1 MSISSSQIQATST
14 YLLNRLQM
22 TPADSSATNIS
33 TTPITPS
40 SQTGT
45 ASPNVNTED
54 AYFLMLKDSIQDGGY
69 IFSSI
74 AIQENEL
81 ATLST
86 HLETLRDHS
95 ITLAGLEDGSAAHNA
110 EMARALDAEA
120 DMSRFIGDIAHGQS
134 LQLDAVFSTT
144 PSSYQF
150 LEFVDTTAAGS
161 DSTEPITAQISAVE
175 VDFKAIFETY
185 HNPQTCPHCEAMA
198 TSAQNSDVQQPYAS
212 TTYDGN
218 GAGAVVT
225 GATGESD
232 LETLRMGNAWDVGEG
247 DTLSYSYYDGSVQYD
262 PAYNA
267 NSGTPGT
274 PSGVDAAGSGNS
286 SVLDKAFD
294 AWDDTA
300 AFEFSKVTESGST
313 VGDLRVAFTDQS
325 SGAAAFAYGPGDNS
339 VSGDIFFET
348 EDINTNGNAVDFSE
362 DGIGT
367 TGFNYYA
374 ALHEIGHALGLS
386 HPFDGGSTSGATL
399 DLSKDYSRNTVMSY
413 VQTDRSKAF
422 SVVDNGDGT
431 FAQSTTNIYASTPG
445 MLDMDFMDA
454 VYGAET
460 NSSRTG
466 GDNIYQFADGVQTI
480 QVITDSG
487 GSDGIDGSLQTRKS
501 IINLNPGSFS
511 SIGLYTEA
519 EQKTYWAGQTGLSES
534 QIQDWFDTLDSQA
547 SAANSYYAAHD
558 RKAIYTGEHNV
569 GIANGTLIEMAM
581 GGGGDDE
588 ITGNYLANQF
598 QGHGGDDTIDGGDGD
613 DLVIYANKMSDYTIS
628 TSGGTTTVTHN
639 NNGADGSDTL
649 TNVEYMQFAPE
660 VMTSTAATAVSGAV
674 TAQNLEDADND
685 FKISIDGGA
694 AVTVV
699 LAKVNY
705 TTSGGVNAF
714 AADLEEKINRA
725 LSAGGQGGG
734 VTVTANSPLTF
745 TSGSF
750 GANSSIAFSDIASD
764 LFAALGVS
772 DASGM
777 GMTITDGQNPSAG
790 PTYYTVADGSTSTTR
805 PTMADG
811 TPPPEGS
818 SGSSGGGSS
827 SGSGSSGSS
836 SLETPAV
843 IGTISSISVATG
855 DGAREAISIIDGAIN
870 QVSEMRGQL
879 GAVVNRLDYAITS
892 MSNSRMHTTASQSRI
907 VDADMAVETS
917 KLVKGQILRQSAQYV
932 LSASY
937 MSGQNALGLL
947 R

>member
-22 TPADSSATNIS
+22 SPADSSATNIS
-33 TTPITPS
+33 TTPVTPS
-40 SQTGT
+40 AQTGT
-45 ASPNVNTED
+45 TSPNVNSED

-74 AIQENEL
+74 AIQESEL

-95 ITLAGLEDGSAAHNA
+95 VTLAGLEDGSAAHDA
-110 EMARALDAEA
+110 EMALALDAEA
-120 DMSRFIGDIAHGQS
+120 EMSRFIGDIAHGQS

-150 LEFVDTTAAGS
+150 LEFVDSSAADS

-198 TSAQNSDVQQPYAS
+198 ASTQNSDVQQPYAS

-267 NSGTPGT
+267 SSGTPGT

-325 SGAAAFAYGPGDNS
+325 SGAAAFAYGPGNNS

-399 DLSKDYSRNTVMSY
+399 DLSKDYARNTVMSY

-431 FAQSTTNIYASTPG
+431 FSQSTTNIYASTPG
-445 MLDMDFMDA
+445 MLDMDFMEA

-466 GDNIYQFADGVQTI
+466 GDNTYQFANGVQTI

-487 GSDGIDGSLQTRKS
+487 GTDGIDGSLQTRKS

-569 GIANGTLIEMAM
+569 GIANGTLIEMAV

-628 TSGGTTTVTHN
+628 TSGGTTTVTHK

-649 TNVEYMQFAPE
+649 TNIEFMQFAPE
-660 VMTSTAATAVSGAV
+660 RTSATAATAVSGTV

-685 FKISIDGGA
+685 FKISVDGGA

-705 TTSGGVNAF
+705 TATGGVTAF

-725 LSAGGQGGG
+725 LSASGQAGG

-745 TSGSF
+745 TSGST
-750 GANSSIAFSDIASD
+750 GVNSSLEFSDIASD

-772 DASGM
+772 DASGT
-777 GMTITDGQNPSAG
+777 GLTINAGQDPSG
-790 PTYYTVADGSTSTTR
+790 QTYYTVADGSTSETR

-818 SGSSGGGSS
+818 SSS
-827 SGSGSSGSS
+827 SGSGASSSGGSAGSS

-843 IGTISSISVATG
+843 IGTISSISVASG
-855 DGAREAISIIDGAIN
+855 EGARDAISIIDGAIH
-870 QVSEMRGQL
+870 QVSEMRGRL